1 MSCSCCVERRQFLGQ
16 GNTLA
21 WDQKGFSSHCNRGQR
36 STCCQG
42 SKFQFA
48 GNDGTML
55 SYTFAK
61 RLDYSTFSFILA
73 GDSFAWAAQNSA
85 VVYFSFSFAVS
96 LSGFAGLL
104 KAGQVELG
112 RKELVVDVVG
122 RTVAHCRFQAV
133 DAGGTRGKPS
143 WASLGCS
150 SVLVKRIEPSKVRAF
165 TIH

>member
-1 MSCSCCVERRQFLGQ
+1 M
-16 GNTLA
+16 
-21 WDQKGFSSHCNRGQR
+21 
-36 STCCQG
+36 

-48 GNDGTML
+48 GNDGTRL

-61 RLDYSTFSFILA
+61 KLDYSTFSFILA

-96 LSGFAGLL
+96 LSDFVGLL
-104 KAGQVELG
+104 GAGQVDLG
-112 RKELVVDVVG
+112 RKELAVNVVG
-122 RTVAHCRFQAV
+122 RTVAHCQFLAV
-133 DAGGTRGKPS
+133 DAGGKRGKPS
-143 WASLGCS
+143 LASLECS